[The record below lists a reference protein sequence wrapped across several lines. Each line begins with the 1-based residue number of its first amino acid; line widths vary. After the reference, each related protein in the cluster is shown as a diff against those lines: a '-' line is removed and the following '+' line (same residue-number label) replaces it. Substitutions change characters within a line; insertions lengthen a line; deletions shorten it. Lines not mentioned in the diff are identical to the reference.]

1 MPLNLA
7 FTEDALSAVEALP
20 RKIRLQVVSK
30 IQSLE
35 QDPHPPGSKKL
46 VGVED
51 GLGRP
56 VYRERSGDYRILYVV
71 QDLELLILDVDH
83 RKDVYRGRPPDGA
96 SAQMNSASMKTL
108 ADGTNKKK
116 KKQPHEADILPFP
129 SSGRGAR
136 SG

>member
-7 FTEDALSAVEALP
+7 FTEDALLAVEGLP

-35 QDPHPPGSKKL
+35 LDPHPPGSKKL

-51 GLGRP
+51 SLGRP

-71 QDLELLILDVDH
+71 QDLELLILDVGH
-83 RKDVYRGRPPDGA
+83 RKDVYRGKLADGA
-96 SAQMNSASMKTL
+96 SAQMDSASMKTL
-108 ADGTNKKK
+108 ADGNNKKK
-116 KKQPHEADILPFP
+116 KQQHEADILPFP
-129 SSGRGAR
+129 TSGRGAR